1 MPPHGEVSDTLPHC
15 IISHT
20 SIKLCAVVAVEVVT
34 IDVEDRMIHCIHMLY
49 TQVGAFFR
57 DYVSGGVVLRLVFW
71 LVIPVSHGI
80 IIPFTFFSF
89 VPSW

>member
-1 MPPHGEVSDTLPHC
+1 
-15 IISHT
+15 
-20 SIKLCAVVAVEVVT
+20 
-34 IDVEDRMIHCIHMLY
+34 MIHYIHMLY